1 MCVSL
6 PWAGIINATE
16 PRPVF
21 RGVRGSDL
29 EKKSRRSMHSLG
41 SEEQILQP
49 GNTYQWLGF
58 PSRGSV
64 AETKAGGTSLT
75 LLMDRIELPIQPLG
89 PRA

>member
-1 MCVSL
+1 
-6 PWAGIINATE
+6 
-16 PRPVF
+16 
-21 RGVRGSDL
+21 
-29 EKKSRRSMHSLG
+29 MHSLG